1 MAGAGSGATGGGKQ
15 KYDYKGTK
23 ITGDS
28 TTAKVFKNSKIKNA
42 KPKEL
47 YFNTDTGHVYKCV
60 KGGAPDKATW
70 KYKRTDIA
78 KKPSLAVTSLST
90 PVRKSG
96 YTMEATWKV
105 PSSMVD
111 KKKGD
116 RATELKVYWYLAVD
130 NSTNPKEFEVKKNE
144 KTTSDSVNLNN
155 FIATNNQKYTRAS
168 FHPIQQKK
176 YLRTVSV
183 KVRGANEKGTYP
195 AKTAPIKQRNFEAPR
210 APVISPLAFDAET
223 GEVSCT
229 ITTDAGADY
238 KERYDTTY
246 SMKVYYSNEDKWYT
260 IYPNKYDSG
269 VTTATSKTLTFDD
282 PNYASREYGD
292 YARVVVNA
300 TARGFMGDT
309 AAGQEDFYIAY
320 PSKAEIKG
328 IKISGRSSS
337 DKATIYVNTHHK
349 TTTPV
354 DRVKL
359 EYLPNTEYSSAERIP
374 GDAAWQT
381 TDIIDDAQCNA
392 MAMPVTNLIP
402 DAGRYTWVRLKTY
415 HASEAVLHVY
425 SEPMRVKDLETPV
438 ADASDDR
445 IKIVS
450 ARPAGDGK
458 SLVVVLVWDDGEL
471 PSTGTELTWDD
482 EADTW
487 KSTKEPS
494 EHRFTWSD
502 GPMEYE
508 GETWPNS
515 ATITIKGLTEGETYH
530 IRARRY
536 NEGDIETYSE
546 YSNPVTATTNE
557 RPETVGAIFNRFVPK
572 GSGLNV
578 YWTFSGNGIQREW
591 RIVSA
596 DGRTVIKSGEGS
608 LGATQLTPHE
618 LEKTAINGIVT
629 FTVQVSTGSDFVVSD
644 IYTVTIIDAPT
655 LTLNAPTVMDRQ
667 PYSFTAIA
675 SVPSDLVVIVTSQ
688 GVSGQ
693 FPEGVK
699 TQTNGDTI
707 YSDVYKIQDWIAGY
721 ALTSDT
727 EVKDKR
733 YYRRDGDD
741 YIAIDYLLTSDTE
754 VVEDKAYFALS
765 GETYSRVQ
773 PVGTENPSEEGWYEL
788 SIGRNPSEEG
798 WYEEIEGVSATVT
811 LPTQLDFWDLGNY
824 SMSVV
829 AIDRQTELRSAQ
841 VLHDFSVLWAHQAPD
856 IAPIDTYTLS
866 ADTEVAEGKN
876 YYTYDSETQTY
887 TVVITE
893 GTENP
898 STEGWYEV
906 TTTEYVTVTPIDEV
920 DDAGYHHM
928 AAQINLTPPPN
939 AVETDRYEI
948 YRMTGDGV
956 YLIGRNFPQ
965 TYTAVDEYA
974 PFGEDL
980 TNHYRIATRTADG
993 DVAFTDVEY
1002 VLEGDGIR
1010 IDWAG
1015 SYIEYPYN
1023 IGISDSYKKDV
1034 DVRRHLDG
1042 GIHGYWN
1049 EGIERKGSL
1058 STSAIKLIQQTD
1070 IDDTRQLARYTGP
1083 AFVRTREGTAFEADV
1098 QITNLSSQNPQVMS
1112 IAIDAT
1118 EIDLTDEFML
1128 PTPYEIVEEG

>member
-1 MAGAGSGATGGGKQ
+1 MAKK
-15 KYDYKGTK
+15 KYNYKGTK
-23 ITGDS
+23 ITGTS
-28 TTAKVFKNSKIKNA
+28 PTAKVFKNSKIKKA
-42 KPKEL
+42 KAKEL

-78 KKPSLAVTSLST
+78 EKPSIAVTGLGA
-90 PVRKSG
+90 PARKSG
-96 YTMEATWKV
+96 YTMQASWKV
-105 PSSMVD
+105 PASMVD

-116 RATELKVYWYLAVD
+116 RATELEVYWYLNVD
-130 NSTNPKEFEVKKNE
+130 NSTDPKEFEVKKNE
-144 KTTSDSVNLNN
+144 KTTSDTVNLDN
-155 FIATNNQKYTRAS
+155 FKATNKKTYTRQS
-168 FHPIQQKK
+168 FHPVKWGK
-176 YLRTVSV
+176 YLKSVSV
-183 KVRGANEKGTYP
+183 KVRGVNSKGAYP
-195 AKTAPIKQRNFEAPR
+195 SKKAPMKERKFEAPR
-210 APVISPLAFDAET
+210 APVISDLAFNAET

-229 ITTDAGADY
+229 ITTNAGTDY

-246 SMKVYYSNEDKWYT
+246 SMKVYYSNLNKWYT
-260 IYPNKYDSG
+260 IYPNKYDNG
-269 VTTATSKTLTFDD
+269 VTRATSKTLKFDD

-300 TARGFMGDT
+300 TARGFAGNT
-309 AAGQEDFYIAY
+309 AAKQKDFYIAY
-320 PSKAEIKG
+320 PAKAEIKS

-349 TTTPV
+349 TVTPV

-359 EYLPNTEYSSAERIP
+359 EYLPNTEYSTASRIP

-381 TDIIDDAQCNA
+381 TDIIDNAECNS

-402 DAGRYTWVRLKTY
+402 DAGRYSWVRLKTY

-425 SEPMRVKDLETPV
+425 SEPKRVKDLETPV

-458 SLVVVLVWDDGEL
+458 SLVVVLVWDDGAL
-471 PSTGTELTWDD
+471 PSTGTELTWDE

-508 GETWPNS
+508 GETWPHS
-515 ATITIKGLTEGETYH
+515 ATITIKGLEEGETYY

-536 NEGDIETYSE
+536 NEGDVETYSE
-546 YSNPVTATTNE
+546 YSEPVTATTNE
-557 RPETVGAIFNRFVPK
+557 RPETVGAVFDRFVPK
-572 GSGLNV
+572 GSGLNI
-578 YWTFSGNGIQREW
+578 YWTFSGNGIQKEW

-596 DGRTVIKSGEGS
+596 DGNTHIKSGEGS
-608 LGATQLTPHE
+608 LGATQLSPQE
-618 LEKTAINGIVT
+618 LEKTAVDGDVT

-644 IYTVTIIDAPT
+644 VYTVTIIEQPT
-655 LTLNAPTVMDRQ
+655 LTLNAPAVMDRQ
-667 PYSFTAIA
+667 PYEFTAIA

-688 GVSGQ
+688 GTSGQ
-693 FPEGVK
+693 FPDGVRN
-699 TQTNGDTI
+699 QTNGDTI
-707 YSDVYKIQDWIAGY
+707 HSDVYRVQEWIAGY

-733 YYRRDGDD
+733 YYRRDGDN
-741 YIAIDYLLTSDTE
+741 YLVIDYLPTSDTE

-765 GETYSRVQ
+765 GEAYTRVQ

-788 SIGRNPSEEG
+788 PIGRNPSTEG

-811 LPTQLDFWDLGNY
+811 LPTQLDFWDLGQY

-829 AIDRQTELRSAQ
+829 AIDRQTNLRSTPA
-841 VLHDFSVLWAHQAPD
+841 LHNFSVLWEHQAPD
-856 IAPIDTYTLS
+856 IAPIDTYFLS
-866 ADTEVAEGKN
+866 ADTEVIEGKN
-876 YYTYDSETQTY
+876 YYSYDSETQTY

-898 STEGWYEV
+898 SAEGWYEV
-906 TTTEYVTVTPIDEV
+906 STTEFVTVTPIDEV

-928 AAQINLTPPPN
+928 AAQINLTPPVN
-939 AVETDRYEI
+939 ALETDSYEI
-948 YRMTGDGV
+948 YRMTGDGA
-956 YLIGRNFPQ
+956 YLIGRNFPL

-980 TNHYRIATRTADG
+980 TNRYRIAIRTADG

-1002 VLEGDGIR
+1002 VLESDVIR

-1015 SYIEYPYN
+1015 SYVEYPY
-1023 IGISDSYKKDV
+1023 GLSISDSYRKDV
-1034 DVRRHLDG
+1034 AIRRHLDG

-1058 STSAIKLIQQTD
+1058 GTSAIKLIQQTD
-1070 IDDTRQLARYTGP
+1070 IDATRQLARYTGP

-1098 QITNLSSQNPQVMS
+1098 QITDLQAQNPQVMS